1 MKIMAQDFFPH
12 HEYKK
17 NIGILCV
24 AACAIMANAAAT
36 AVPSDP
42 PSRVGRIG
50 YIEGD
55 VSFYTDRSEGWHKAR
70 INFPVTSENSIWTEN
85 QSRAEVRIGS
95 SSFRINEN
103 SVLDLLKVDDDRT
116 QLFLQRGTLN
126 IRSRADGRENARDSI
141 RVETS
146 SGRFMIENSG
156 RYRID
161 ASQDGTE
168 SRISI
173 FAGRARYESNNS
185 GGNADNR
192 LAIDSGKTLIVRSG
206 SIGSATDFRFEN
218 ANESAFDRWADARD
232 QNWDESHT
240 RYVREQT
247 VSPYMTG
254 YEDLDTY
261 GDWVDDR
268 EYGRVWTP
276 RVVASGWAPYRYGSW
291 AYVRPWGWT
300 WVDDAAWGFAP
311 FHYGRWVYA
320 RTRWAWWPGDYVRR
334 PVYAPALVG
343 WYGRPGINITIST
356 GPSIGWFP
364 LAPREYYV
372 PSYTNNITY
381 IRNINHITNNIT
393 VINPPATYA
402 NRMPGTT
409 FVNGNTFVN
418 SRPVQNNTIKV
429 AAKELAEH
437 PIITVAPTAAPFPR
451 EMGSRR
457 LEPSVPGRNSNGAS
471 MPGRAEPSTATAPS
485 PVPTNNIAAPKN
497 NAAPAA
503 APGFGKPVPQAI
515 KSGPLPIT
523 APQIGTVTQAEIS
536 PHTPPQPSFSNPKFA
551 RPAEPGARLPNAAN
565 PPSAPAVVR
574 NEPTPR
580 ARSIIE
586 GEPNHQPQPR
596 QHKQHVEPEN
606 RAVQP
611 APEGRV
617 QVPQQSAEK
626 PPKPPQ
632 PKHEKHEQP
641 AEPRAHLETR

>member
-1 MKIMAQDFFPH
+1 MNTTVQAFFSRY
-12 HEYKK
+12 ETKK
-17 NIGILCV
+17 HIRILGV
-24 AACAIMANAAAT
+24 AACAILVSVAAT
-36 AVPSDP
+36 AAPSDP

-126 IRSRADGRENARDSI
+126 IRTRGDGRENARDSI

-156 RYRID
+156 RYCID

-173 FAGRARYESNNS
+173 FAGRARYESNNDD
-185 GGNADNR
+185 GNTDNR
-192 LAIDSGKTLIVRSG
+192 LTIDSGKTLIVRNG
-206 SIGSATDFRFEN
+206 SIGSAADFRFEN
-218 ANESAFDRWADARD
+218 ANESAFDRWAEARD
-232 QNWDESHT
+232 QNWDENHT
-240 RYVREQT
+240 RYAREQT

-276 RVVASGWAPYRYGSW
+276 RVVVSGWAPYRYGSW

-320 RTRWAWWPGDYVRR
+320 RTRWAWWPGDYERR

-343 WYGRPGINITIST
+343 WYGRPGININIST

-393 VINPPATYA
+393 VINPPTTYA
-402 NRMPGTT
+402 NRMPGAT

-437 PIITVAPTAAPFPR
+437 PIITAAPTAAPFSR

-457 LEPSVPGRNSNGAS
+457 SEPSAPGRKSNGAS
-471 MPGRAEPSTATAPS
+471 MPGRAEPATATTPL
-485 PVPTNNIAAPKN
+485 PVPINNIVVPKN
-497 NAAPAA
+497 NATPAA
-503 APGFGKPVPQAI
+503 ALGFGKPVPQAI
-515 KSGPLPIT
+515 KGGPLPIT
-523 APQIGTVTQAEIS
+523 APQVGTVTQAEIS
-536 PHTPPQPSFSNPKFA
+536 SRTPPQPSFSNSKSA
-551 RPAEPGARLPNAAN
+551 RPAEPGTRLPNAVSQ
-565 PPSAPAVVR
+565 PRVPTTVR

-580 ARSIIE
+580 MRSIAE
-586 GEPNHQPQPR
+586 GELNNQPQPR
-596 QHKQHVEPEN
+596 QQRPHVQPEN
-606 RAVQP
+606 RTLQP
-611 APEGRV
+611 APGGRAQV
-617 QVPQQSAEK
+617 QPQPAEK
-626 PPKPPQ
+626 SPKPPQ

-641 AEPRAHLETR
+641 AEPRAQLEAR

>member
-1 MKIMAQDFFPH
+1 MNKMVHAFYSG
-12 HEYKK
+12 HESKK
-17 NIGILCV
+17 RIGILCV
-24 AACAIMANAAAT
+24 AACTILVSLAANAS
-36 AVPSDP
+36 PSDP

-55 VSFYTDRSEGWHKAR
+55 VSFYTDRSEGWRKAR

-95 SSFRINEN
+95 SSLRLNDN
-103 SVLDLLKVDDDRT
+103 SVLDLLKIDDDRT
-116 QLFLQRGTLN
+116 QLFLQRGTVN
-126 IRSRADGRENARDSI
+126 IRTRADGRENARDSI
-141 RVETS
+141 RVETN

-173 FAGRARYESNNS
+173 FAGRARYESNNN

-192 LAIDSGKTLIVRSG
+192 LTIDSGKTLIVRSG
-206 SIGSATDFRFEN
+206 SIGSAADFRFEN
-218 ANESAFDRWADARD
+218 ANESAFDRWAEARD

-261 GDWVDDR
+261 GDWIDDR

-343 WYGRPGINITIST
+343 WYGRPGININIST

-393 VINPPATYA
+393 VINPPTTYA
-402 NRMPGTT
+402 NRMPGAT

-418 SRPVQNNTIKV
+418 SRPVQNHTIKM
-429 AAKELAEH
+429 ATKELAEH
-437 PIITVAPTAAPFPR
+437 PIITAAPTAAPFPK

-457 LEPSVPGRNSNGAS
+457 SEPSAPGRNANDAG
-471 MPGRAEPSTATAPS
+471 MPGRAASSTSPV

-497 NAAPAA
+497 NAPPAA

-515 KSGPLPIT
+515 KSGPLPFT

-536 PHTPPQPSFSNPKFA
+536 PRTQPQPSFSNPKSV
-551 RPAEPGARLPNAAN
+551 RPAEPGAHLPNAAS
-565 PPSAPAVVR
+565 PPNAPSVVR
-574 NEPTPR
+574 SEPTPR
-580 ARSIIE
+580 VRAITE

-596 QHKQHVEPEN
+596 QLKQHLQPEN

-617 QVPQQSAEK
+617 QAPQQSTEK
-626 PPKPPQ
+626 SPKPPQ
-632 PKHEKHEQP
+632 PKHEKREQP
-641 AEPRAHLETR
+641 AEPHAHLETR